1 MKYGSKNIQLVP
13 FWNLL
18 LPALEGD
25 LPTRMASIVS
35 VSTPSNCSSASTV
48 PTWSSSSSSLM
59 ECFLLAAKA
68 FVCRNW
74 ELGDCRCVEFSK
86 EFSLECSAECSGIWH
101 SGSPSSKGKLCDLR
115 GRGEIR
121 WGGEEEEEGGKLK
134 LKLEEVDGRREVFG
148 EEEDAESVAT
158 KWCEKLSSISL
169 TLRSLTII
177 CVLSCKQVES
187 VLCAQ

>member
-1 MKYGSKNIQLVP
+1 MFSCHFVSFHFKVKYESKNIQKVP

-48 PTWSSSSSSLM
+48 PTWPSSSSSLM

-74 ELGDCRCVEFSK
+74 ERGDFRCVEFSK
-86 EFSLECSAECSGIWH
+86 EFSSECSAECSGIWH

-134 LKLEEVDGRREVFG
+134 LKLEEV

-169 TLRSLTII
+169 TLRS
-177 CVLSCKQVES
+177 
-187 VLCAQ
+187 